1 MKKILSL
8 SLIISLL
15 FSCGPRISRQHKREY
30 KKIRKME
37 RKKERNDKRL
47 SREID
52 YSEIDTVYY
61 KWRPITDTL
70 LLGTPKIGK

>member
-1 MKKILSL
+1 
-8 SLIISLL
+8 
-15 FSCGPRISRQHKREY
+15 
-30 KKIRKME
+30 ME